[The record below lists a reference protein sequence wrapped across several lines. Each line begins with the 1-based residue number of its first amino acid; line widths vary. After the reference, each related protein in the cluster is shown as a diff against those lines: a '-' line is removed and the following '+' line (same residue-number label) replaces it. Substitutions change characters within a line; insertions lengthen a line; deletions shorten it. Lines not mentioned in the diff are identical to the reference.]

1 MIRRQFDQDY
11 NSGAEGEKN
20 VKLLFLVILLVILF
34 CVYAFK
40 LLSIQVI
47 NGEKYRT
54 QSKNISS
61 RITTIP
67 AQRGE
72 IFDRNANMPLVVNT
86 ESFAVSITPGEIPS
100 GRYDNVASKLAQI
113 MGIKKTDIDAKI
125 PKNYRRSFT
134 ARTIKSNV
142 PFSIISNIAENKND
156 LPGVSWESTP
166 IRNYV
171 ESGSLSHIIGYVGDI
186 SEEEYTQMYNR
197 GYDKRRQVGKTGI
210 EKQYDH
216 LLQGIPGQES
226 RTVDVRGR
234 VLSDAPVVTEP
245 QMGKN
250 LVLTID
256 TRIQELVEK
265 TLGERV
271 GASVVL
277 KPSTGEVLAMVSY
290 PFYDTNLFNRDTAS
304 EEYAAL
310 RNDKNNPFLNRA
322 VMTSYAPASTFKIV
336 MSTALLQEK
345 TFPSGKKIECNGR
358 IFYGGHT
365 YHCHQLWGHG
375 WLDLKEALAESCDVY
390 YYTVGRDS
398 LGIEKIAEYARKF
411 GLGQSAE
418 IDLPSQAKGL
428 VPTPVW
434 KERTR
439 HSKWVGGD
447 TISVSIGQGDL
458 TATPLQL
465 ADMIAMVSNKGTV
478 YKPHLLKEVRDPV
491 TNEVIQETKPE
502 VLHHPEDIDEEVW
515 TEMQEYL
522 HYTATNGSAKFPM
535 TLLNVPIAC
544 KTGTGEVDKY
554 KNSKENHW
562 HSWLVAYAPYDAP
575 PEERI
580 CIATIVEAVNKWEW
594 WAPYATCIIFQGIF
608 EDQTYEEA
616 FDALKLGRYL
626 GQPAVRRD

>member
-1 MIRRQFDQDY
+1 MYRKQDD
-11 NSGAEGEKN
+11 NSQIEKN
-20 VKLLFLVILLVILF
+20 FKLLVLICLLGVFFLIYVL
-34 CVYAFK
+34 K

-47 NGEKYRT
+47 NGENYRR
-54 QSKNISS
+54 QSKRISS
-61 RITTIP
+61 VTKTLP

-86 ESFAVSITPGEIPS
+86 ESFAVSVTPGEIPS
-100 GRYDNVASKLAQI
+100 DRYDSVTSKLSQI
-113 MGIKKTDIDAKI
+113 IGVKKPDIDAKI
-125 PKNYRRSFT
+125 PQSIRRSFQSVT
-134 ARTIKSNV
+134 VRSNV
-142 PFSIISNIAENKND
+142 PFSVISNIAENKND
-156 LPGVSWESTP
+156 LPGVSWESKP

-186 SEEEYTQMYNR
+186 SDEEYTQMYNR
-197 GYDKRRQVGKTGI
+197 GYDKQRQIGKTGI

-216 LLQGIPGQES
+216 LLQGVPGRES
-226 RTVDVRGR
+226 RTIDVRGR
-234 VLSDAPVVTEP
+234 ILNEAPIVAEP

-265 TLGERV
+265 TLGQRV

-277 KPSTGEVLAMVSY
+277 RPSTGEVLAMVSY
-290 PFYDTNLFNRDTAS
+290 PFYDTNLFNRDTAA
-304 EEYAAL
+304 EEYNAL
-310 RNDKNNPFLNRA
+310 RNDANNPFLNRA
-322 VMTSYAPASTFKIV
+322 VMTAYPPASTFKIV

-345 TFPSGKKIECNGR
+345 AFPPQQKIECSGR

-365 YHCHQLWGHG
+365 YHCHQKWGHG
-375 WLDLKEALAESCDVY
+375 WLDLRGALAESCDVY

-411 GLGQSAE
+411 GLGQSAQ
-418 IDLPSQAKGL
+418 IDLPSQASGL

-439 HSKWVGGD
+439 HTKWVGGD

-465 ADMIAMVSNKGTV
+465 ANMIAMVSNKGIV

-491 TNEVIQETKPE
+491 TNEIVEEVKPT

-515 TEMQEYL
+515 VEMQQNL
-522 HYTATNGSAKFPM
+522 HYTATDGSAKFPLE
-535 TLLNVPIAC
+535 LLKTQIAC

-580 CIATIVEAVNKWEW
+580 CIATIVEAVNTWEW
-594 WAPYATCIIFQGIF
+594 WAPYATCIILQGIF
-608 EDQTYEEA
+608 ENQTYEEA
-616 FDALKLGRYL
+616 YEELKLGRYL
-626 GQPAVRRD
+626 GQPATRRD

>member
-1 MIRRQFDQDY
+1 MINNQD
-11 NSGAEGEKN
+11 NSENSDIKKN
-20 VKLLFLVILLVILF
+20 FKLLVLIGILVLLFVIYF
-34 CVYAFK
+34 FK

-61 RITTIP
+61 RVTVIP

-86 ESFAVSITPGEIPS
+86 ESFTVSVTPGEIPS
-100 GRYDNVASKLAQI
+100 GRYDSVISKLCQI
-113 MGIKKTDIDAKI
+113 LGMKKIDIDTKI
-125 PKNYRRSFT
+125 PKSTRRSFQS
-134 ARTIKSNV
+134 RKIKTNV
-142 PFSIISNIAENKND
+142 PFSVIANIAENKND

-171 ESGSLSHIIGYVGDI
+171 ETGSLSHIIGYVGDI

-197 GYDKRRQVGKTGI
+197 GYDKNRQVGKTGI

-234 VLSDAPVVTEP
+234 VLSDAPVITEP

-256 TRIQELVEK
+256 TKIQELVEK
-265 TLGERV
+265 TLGNRV

-290 PFYDTNLFNRDTAS
+290 PFYDTNLFNRDSAA

-322 VMTSYAPASTFKIV
+322 VMTAYPPASTFKIV
-336 MSTALLQEK
+336 MSAALLQEK
-345 TFPSGKKIECNGR
+345 TFPAKNKIQCNGK
-358 IFYGGHT
+358 IVYGGHT
-365 YHCHQLWGHG
+365 YHCWVRWGQG
-375 WLDLKEALAESCDVY
+375 WMDLKEALAQSCDIY
-390 YYTVGRDS
+390 YYTVGRDY
-398 LGIEKIAEYARKF
+398 LGINKIAEYAQKF
-411 GLGQSAE
+411 GLGQSAQ
-418 IDLPSQAKGL
+418 IDLPSQASGL
-428 VPTPVW
+428 VPTPKW
-434 KERTR
+434 KERVR
-439 HSKWVGGD
+439 HSSWVGGD
-447 TISVSIGQGDL
+447 TVTVSIGQGDL

-465 ADMIAMVSNKGTV
+465 ADMVAMVSNKGTI

-491 TNEVIQETKPE
+491 TNQVISEVQPE
-502 VLHHPEDIDEEVW
+502 VLHQPEDIDEEVW
-515 TEMQEYL
+515 TELQDYM
-522 HYTATNGSAKFPM
+522 HYTATDGSAKFPM
-535 TLLNVPIAC
+535 ELLKVQVAC

-562 HSWLVAYAPYDAP
+562 HSWLVAYAPFDAP

-580 CIATIVEAVNKWEW
+580 CIATIVEAVNTWEW

-608 EDQTYEEA
+608 ENQTYEEA

-626 GQPAVRRD
+626 GTPATRRD

>member
-1 MIRRQFDQDY
+1 MYRKQDD
-11 NSGAEGEKN
+11 NSQIEKN
-20 VKLLFLVILLVILF
+20 FKLLVLICLLGVFFLIYVL
-34 CVYAFK
+34 K

-47 NGEKYRT
+47 NGENYRR
-54 QSKNISS
+54 QSKRISS
-61 RITTIP
+61 VTKTLP

-86 ESFAVSITPGEIPS
+86 ESFAVSVTPGEIPS
-100 GRYDNVASKLAQI
+100 DRYDSVTSKLSQI
-113 MGIKKTDIDAKI
+113 IGVKKPDIDAKI
-125 PKNYRRSFT
+125 PQSIRRSFQSVT
-134 ARTIKSNV
+134 VRSNV
-142 PFSIISNIAENKND
+142 PFSVISNIAENKND
-156 LPGVSWESTP
+156 LPGVSWESKP

-186 SEEEYTQMYNR
+186 SDEEYTQMYNR
-197 GYDKRRQVGKTGI
+197 GYDKQRQIGKTGI

-216 LLQGIPGQES
+216 LLQGVPGRES
-226 RTVDVRGR
+226 RTIDVRGR
-234 VLSDAPVVTEP
+234 ILNEAPIVEEP

-265 TLGERV
+265 TLGQRV

-277 KPSTGEVLAMVSY
+277 RPSTGEVLAMVSY
-290 PFYDTNLFNRDTAS
+290 PFYDTNLFNRDTAA
-304 EEYAAL
+304 EEYNAL
-310 RNDKNNPFLNRA
+310 RNDANNPFLNRA
-322 VMTSYAPASTFKIV
+322 VMTAYPPASTFKIV

-345 TFPSGKKIECNGR
+345 AFPPQQKIECSGR

-365 YHCHQLWGHG
+365 YHCHQKWGHG
-375 WLDLKEALAESCDVY
+375 WLDLRGALAESCDVY

-411 GLGQSAE
+411 GLGQSAQ
-418 IDLPSQAKGL
+418 IDLPSQASGL

-439 HSKWVGGD
+439 HTKWVGGD

-465 ADMIAMVSNKGTV
+465 ANMIAMVSNKGIV

-491 TNEVIQETKPE
+491 TNEIVEEVKPT

-515 TEMQEYL
+515 VEMQQNL
-522 HYTATNGSAKFPM
+522 HYTATDGSAKFPLE
-535 TLLNVPIAC
+535 LLKTQIAC

-580 CIATIVEAVNKWEW
+580 CIATIVEAVNTWEW
-594 WAPYATCIIFQGIF
+594 WAPYATCIILQGIF
-608 EDQTYEEA
+608 ENQTYEEA
-616 FDALKLGRYL
+616 YEELKLGRYL
-626 GQPAVRRD
+626 GQPATRRD

>member
-1 MIRRQFDQDY
+1 MYRKQDD
-11 NSGAEGEKN
+11 NSQIEKN
-20 VKLLFLVILLVILF
+20 FKLLVLICLLGVFFLIYVL
-34 CVYAFK
+34 K

-47 NGEKYRT
+47 NGENYRR
-54 QSKNISS
+54 QSKRISS
-61 RITTIP
+61 VTKTLP

-86 ESFAVSITPGEIPS
+86 ESFAVSVTPGEIPS
-100 GRYDNVASKLAQI
+100 DRYDSVTSKLSQI
-113 MGIKKTDIDAKI
+113 IGVKKPDIDAKI
-125 PKNYRRSFT
+125 PQSIRRSFQSVT
-134 ARTIKSNV
+134 VRSNV
-142 PFSIISNIAENKND
+142 PFSVISNIAENKND
-156 LPGVSWESTP
+156 LPGVSWESKP

-186 SEEEYTQMYNR
+186 SDEEYTQMYNR
-197 GYDKRRQVGKTGI
+197 GYDKQRQIGKTGI

-216 LLQGIPGQES
+216 LLQGVPGRES
-226 RTVDVRGR
+226 RTIDVRGR
-234 VLSDAPVVTEP
+234 ILNEAPIVEEP

-265 TLGERV
+265 TLGQRV

-277 KPSTGEVLAMVSY
+277 RPSTGEVLAMVSY
-290 PFYDTNLFNRDTAS
+290 PFYDTNLFNRDTAA
-304 EEYAAL
+304 EEYNAL
-310 RNDKNNPFLNRA
+310 RNDANNPFLNRA
-322 VMTSYAPASTFKIV
+322 VMTAYPPASTFKIV

-345 TFPSGKKIECNGR
+345 AFPPQQKIECSGR

-365 YHCHQLWGHG
+365 YHCHQKWGHG
-375 WLDLKEALAESCDVY
+375 WLDLRGALAESCDVY

-411 GLGQSAE
+411 GLGQSAQ
-418 IDLPSQAKGL
+418 IDLPSQASGL

-439 HSKWVGGD
+439 HTKLVGGD

-465 ADMIAMVSNKGTV
+465 ANMIAMVSNKGIV

-491 TNEVIQETKPE
+491 TNEIVEEVKPT

-515 TEMQEYL
+515 VEMQQNL
-522 HYTATNGSAKFPM
+522 HYTATDGSAKFPLE
-535 TLLNVPIAC
+535 LLKTQIAC

-580 CIATIVEAVNKWEW
+580 CIATIVEAVNTWEW
-594 WAPYATCIIFQGIF
+594 WAPYATCIILQGIF
-608 EDQTYEEA
+608 ENQTYEEA
-616 FDALKLGRYL
+616 YEELKLGRYL
-626 GQPAVRRD
+626 GQPATRRD

>member
-1 MIRRQFDQDY
+1 MYRKQDD
-11 NSGAEGEKN
+11 NSQIEKN
-20 VKLLFLVILLVILF
+20 FKLLVLICLLGVFFLIYVL
-34 CVYAFK
+34 K

-47 NGEKYRT
+47 NGENYRR
-54 QSKNISS
+54 QSKRISS
-61 RITTIP
+61 VTKTLP

-86 ESFAVSITPGEIPS
+86 ESFAVSVTPGEIPS
-100 GRYDNVASKLAQI
+100 DRYDSVTSKLSQI
-113 MGIKKTDIDAKI
+113 IGVKKPDIDAKI
-125 PKNYRRSFT
+125 PQSIRRSFQSVT
-134 ARTIKSNV
+134 VRSNV
-142 PFSIISNIAENKND
+142 PFSVISNIAENKND
-156 LPGVSWESTP
+156 LPGVSWESKP

-186 SEEEYTQMYNR
+186 SDEEYTQMYNR
-197 GYDKRRQVGKTGI
+197 GYDKQRQIGKTGI

-216 LLQGIPGQES
+216 LLQGVPGRES
-226 RTVDVRGR
+226 RTIDVRGR
-234 VLSDAPVVTEP
+234 ILNEAPIVEEP

-265 TLGERV
+265 TLGQRV

-277 KPSTGEVLAMVSY
+277 RPSTGEVLAMVSY
-290 PFYDTNLFNRDTAS
+290 PFYDTNLFNRDTAA
-304 EEYAAL
+304 EEYNAL
-310 RNDKNNPFLNRA
+310 RNDANNPFLNRA
-322 VMTSYAPASTFKIV
+322 VMTAYPPASTFKIV

-345 TFPSGKKIECNGR
+345 AFPPQQKIECSGR

-365 YHCHQLWGHG
+365 YHCHQKWGHG
-375 WLDLKEALAESCDVY
+375 WLDLRGALAESCDVY

-411 GLGQSAE
+411 GLGQSAQ
-418 IDLPSQAKGL
+418 IDLPSQSSGL

-439 HSKWVGGD
+439 HTKWVGGD

-465 ADMIAMVSNKGTV
+465 ANMIAMVSNKGIV

-491 TNEVIQETKPE
+491 TNEIVEEVKPT

-515 TEMQEYL
+515 VEMQQNL
-522 HYTATNGSAKFPM
+522 HYTATDGSAKFPLE
-535 TLLNVPIAC
+535 LLKTQIAC

-580 CIATIVEAVNKWEW
+580 CIATIVEAVNTWEW
-594 WAPYATCIIFQGIF
+594 WAPYATCIILQGIF
-608 EDQTYEEA
+608 ENQTYEEA
-616 FDALKLGRYL
+616 YEELKLGRYL
-626 GQPAVRRD
+626 GQPATRRD

>member
-1 MIRRQFDQDY
+1 MYRKQDD
-11 NSGAEGEKN
+11 NSQIEKN
-20 VKLLFLVILLVILF
+20 FKLLVLICLLGVFFLIYVL
-34 CVYAFK
+34 K

-47 NGEKYRT
+47 NGENYRK
-54 QSKNISS
+54 QSKRISS
-61 RITTIP
+61 VTKTLP

-86 ESFAVSITPGEIPS
+86 ESFAVSVTPGEIPS
-100 GRYDNVASKLAQI
+100 DRYDSVTSKLSQI
-113 MGIKKTDIDAKI
+113 IGVKKPDIDAKI
-125 PKNYRRSFT
+125 PQSIRRSFQSVT
-134 ARTIKSNV
+134 VRSNV
-142 PFSIISNIAENKND
+142 PFSVISNIAENKND
-156 LPGVSWESTP
+156 LPGVSWESKP

-186 SEEEYTQMYNR
+186 SDEEYTQMYNR
-197 GYDKRRQVGKTGI
+197 GYDKQRQIGKTGI

-216 LLQGIPGQES
+216 LLQGVPGRES
-226 RTVDVRGR
+226 RTIDVRGR
-234 VLSDAPVVTEP
+234 ILNEAPIVEEP

-265 TLGERV
+265 TLGQRV

-277 KPSTGEVLAMVSY
+277 RPSTGEVLAMVSY
-290 PFYDTNLFNRDTAS
+290 PFYDTNLFNRDTAA
-304 EEYAAL
+304 EEYNAL
-310 RNDKNNPFLNRA
+310 RNDANNPFLNRA
-322 VMTSYAPASTFKIV
+322 VMTAYPPASTFKIV

-345 TFPSGKKIECNGR
+345 AFPPQQKIECSGR

-365 YHCHQLWGHG
+365 YHCHQKWGHG
-375 WLDLKEALAESCDVY
+375 WLDLRGALAESCDVY

-411 GLGQSAE
+411 GLGQSAQ
-418 IDLPSQAKGL
+418 IDLPSQASGL

-439 HSKWVGGD
+439 HTKWVGGD

-458 TATPLQL
+458 IATPLQL
-465 ADMIAMVSNKGTV
+465 ANMIAMVSNKGIV

-491 TNEVIQETKPE
+491 TNEIVEEVKPT

-515 TEMQEYL
+515 VEMQQNL
-522 HYTATNGSAKFPM
+522 HYTATDGSAKFPLE
-535 TLLNVPIAC
+535 LLKTQIAC

-580 CIATIVEAVNKWEW
+580 CIATIVEAVNTWEW
-594 WAPYATCIIFQGIF
+594 WAPYATCIILQGIF
-608 EDQTYEEA
+608 ENQTYEEA
-616 FDALKLGRYL
+616 YEELKLGRYL
-626 GQPAVRRD
+626 GQPATRRD

>member
-1 MIRRQFDQDY
+1 MYRKQDD
-11 NSGAEGEKN
+11 NSQIEKN
-20 VKLLFLVILLVILF
+20 FKLLVLICLLGVFFLIYVL
-34 CVYAFK
+34 K
-40 LLSIQVI
+40 LLSIQLI
-47 NGEKYRT
+47 NGENYRR
-54 QSKNISS
+54 QSKRISS
-61 RITTIP
+61 VTKTLP

-86 ESFAVSITPGEIPS
+86 ESFAVSVTPGEIPS
-100 GRYDNVASKLAQI
+100 DRYDSVTSKLSQI
-113 MGIKKTDIDAKI
+113 IGVKKPDIDAKI
-125 PKNYRRSFT
+125 PQSIRRSFQSVT
-134 ARTIKSNV
+134 VRSNV
-142 PFSIISNIAENKND
+142 PFSVISNIAENKND
-156 LPGVSWESTP
+156 LPGVSWESKP

-186 SEEEYTQMYNR
+186 SDEEYTQMYNR
-197 GYDKRRQVGKTGI
+197 GYDKQRQIGKTGI

-216 LLQGIPGQES
+216 LLQGVPGRES
-226 RTVDVRGR
+226 RTIDVRGR
-234 VLSDAPVVTEP
+234 ILNEAPIVEEP

-265 TLGERV
+265 TLGQRV

-277 KPSTGEVLAMVSY
+277 RPSTGEVLAMVSY
-290 PFYDTNLFNRDTAS
+290 PFYDTNLFNRDTAA
-304 EEYAAL
+304 EEYNAL
-310 RNDKNNPFLNRA
+310 RNDANNPFLNRA
-322 VMTSYAPASTFKIV
+322 VMTAYPPASTFKIV

-345 TFPSGKKIECNGR
+345 AFPPQQKIECSGR

-365 YHCHQLWGHG
+365 YHCHQKWGHG
-375 WLDLKEALAESCDVY
+375 WLDLRGALAESCDVY

-411 GLGQSAE
+411 GLGQSAQ
-418 IDLPSQAKGL
+418 IDLPSQSSGL

-439 HSKWVGGD
+439 HTKWVGGD

-465 ADMIAMVSNKGTV
+465 ANMIAMVSNKGIV

-491 TNEVIQETKPE
+491 TNEIVEEIKPT

-515 TEMQEYL
+515 VEMQQNL
-522 HYTATNGSAKFPM
+522 HYTATDGSAKFPLE
-535 TLLNVPIAC
+535 LLKTQIAC

-580 CIATIVEAVNKWEW
+580 CIATIVEAVNTWEW
-594 WAPYATCIIFQGIF
+594 WAPYATCIILQGIF
-608 EDQTYEEA
+608 ENQTYEEA
-616 FDALKLGRYL
+616 YEELKLGRYL
-626 GQPAVRRD
+626 GQPATRRD

>member
-1 MIRRQFDQDY
+1 MFKNQDD
-11 NSGAEGEKN
+11 NSEIEKN
-20 VKLLFLVILLVILF
+20 FKLLMLVIILSF
-34 CVYAFK
+34 FFGIYVLK
-40 LLSIQVI
+40 LLSIQII
-47 NGEKYRT
+47 NGESYRK
-54 QSKNISS
+54 QSKRISS
-61 RITTIP
+61 VTKTLP

-86 ESFAVSITPGEIPS
+86 ESFAVSVTPGEIPS
-100 GRYDNVASKLAQI
+100 ARYDSVISKLSQI
-113 MGIKKTDIDAKI
+113 IGVKKTDIDMKI
-125 PKNYRRSFT
+125 PRSIRRSYQSVT
-134 ARTIKSNV
+134 VRSNV
-142 PFSIISNIAENKND
+142 PFTVISNIAENIND
-156 LPGVSWESTP
+156 LPGVSWESKP
-166 IRNYV
+166 VRNYV

-186 SEEEYTQMYNR
+186 SDEEYTQMYNR
-197 GYDKRRQVGKTGI
+197 GYDKQRQIGKTGI

-216 LLQGIPGQES
+216 LLQGIPGKES
-226 RTVDVRGR
+226 RTIDVRGR
-234 VLSDAPVVTEP
+234 ILNEAPIVEEP

-256 TRIQELVEK
+256 TKIQDLVEK

-290 PFYDTNLFNRDTAS
+290 PFYDTNLFNRDTAA
-304 EEYAAL
+304 EEYNAL

-322 VMTSYAPASTFKIV
+322 VMTAYPPASTFKII

-345 TFPSGKKIECNGR
+345 TFPSAQKIECTGR

-365 YHCHQLWGHG
+365 YHCHQKWGHG
-375 WLDLKEALAESCDVY
+375 WLDLRNALAESCDVY

-398 LGIEKIAEYARKF
+398 LGIDKIAEYARKF
-411 GLGQSAE
+411 GLGQSAQ
-418 IDLPSQAKGL
+418 IDLPSQAQGL

-439 HSKWVGGD
+439 HAKWVGGD

-458 TATPLQL
+458 TATPLQM
-465 ADMIAMVSNKGTV
+465 ANVIAMVSNKGTV

-491 TNEVIQETKPE
+491 TNEVVEEIKPV

-515 TEMQEYL
+515 NQMQADL
-522 HYTATNGSAKFPM
+522 HYTATDGSAKFPM
-535 TLLNVPIAC
+535 TLLKVPIAC

-575 PEERI
+575 PEDRI

-616 FDALKLGRYL
+616 FDALKLGKYL
-626 GQPAVRRD
+626 GQPATRRD

>member
-1 MIRRQFDQDY
+1 MYRKQDD
-11 NSGAEGEKN
+11 NSQIEKN
-20 VKLLFLVILLVILF
+20 FKLLVLICLLGVFFLIYVL
-34 CVYAFK
+34 K

-47 NGEKYRT
+47 NGENYRR
-54 QSKNISS
+54 QSKRISS
-61 RITTIP
+61 VTKTLP

-86 ESFAVSITPGEIPS
+86 ESFAVSVTPGEIPS
-100 GRYDNVASKLAQI
+100 DRYDSVTSKLSQI
-113 MGIKKTDIDAKI
+113 IGVKKPDIDAKI
-125 PKNYRRSFT
+125 PQSIRRSFQSVT
-134 ARTIKSNV
+134 VRSNV
-142 PFSIISNIAENKND
+142 PFSVISNIAENKND
-156 LPGVSWESTP
+156 LPGVSWESKP

-186 SEEEYTQMYNR
+186 SDEEYTQMYNR
-197 GYDKRRQVGKTGI
+197 GYDKQRQIGKTGI

-216 LLQGIPGQES
+216 LLQGVPGRES
-226 RTVDVRGR
+226 RTIDVRGR
-234 VLSDAPVVTEP
+234 ILNEAPIVEEP

-265 TLGERV
+265 TLGQRV

-277 KPSTGEVLAMVSY
+277 RPSTGEVLAMVSY
-290 PFYDTNLFNRDTAS
+290 PFYDTNLFNRDTAA
-304 EEYAAL
+304 EEYNAL
-310 RNDKNNPFLNRA
+310 RNDANNPFLNRA
-322 VMTSYAPASTFKIV
+322 VMTAYPPASTFKIV

-345 TFPSGKKIECNGR
+345 AFPPQQKIECSGR

-365 YHCHQLWGHG
+365 YHCHQKWGHG
-375 WLDLKEALAESCDVY
+375 WLDLRGALAESCDVY

-411 GLGQSAE
+411 GLGQSAQ
-418 IDLPSQAKGL
+418 IDLPSQASGL

-439 HSKWVGGD
+439 HTKWVGGD

-465 ADMIAMVSNKGTV
+465 ANMIAMVSNKGIV

-491 TNEVIQETKPE
+491 TNEIVEEIKPT

-515 TEMQEYL
+515 VEMQQNL
-522 HYTATNGSAKFPM
+522 HYTATDGSAKFPLE
-535 TLLNVPIAC
+535 LLKTQIAC

-580 CIATIVEAVNKWEW
+580 CIATIVEAVNTWEW
-594 WAPYATCIIFQGIF
+594 WAPYATCIILQGIF
-608 EDQTYEEA
+608 ENQTYEEA
-616 FDALKLGRYL
+616 YEELKLGRYL
-626 GQPAVRRD
+626 GQPATRRD